1 MDVTLLILNNQQ
13 PSLGISCAIGAWI
26 LFSLN
31 DVGFKLLS
39 DDYPLHQL
47 VLFRSL
53 IGLSLT
59 LFLFAPLEGGW
70 QVLRTKRIGVHL
82 IRGSCIVFANMAFFL
97 ALATMPLSD
106 VTTLFFIAP
115 ILITLF
121 SVLFLGETV
130 GYRRWVAIAVGL
142 LGVVVMMRPGQES
155 FRLVAIL
162 PVLSA
167 AAYATMQML
176 TRKLGVTE
184 RASALAFYIQ
194 LLFVIVA
201 TVFGIIAGDGKFVS
215 GAHAGNPTMEFL
227 FRAWRL
233 PDLKAVAIIAMLGLA
248 SGFGGYLI
256 SQAYRTTAATILAPF
271 EYVALPLSIV
281 WSVLFWGDWPDT
293 MAWSGIFLI
302 LASGLYVF
310 WREVWL
316 TRHTAGSGSSGK
328 IRPAVPHGPQRR

>member
-1 MDVTLLILNNQQ
+1 MPVQTRQ
-13 PSLGISCAIGAWI
+13 PGLGISCAIGAWI

-59 LFLFAPLEGGW
+59 LLLFAPLEGGW
-70 QVLRTKRIGVHL
+70 QVLRTKRLGVHL
-82 IRGSCIVFANMAFFL
+82 LRGSCIVFANMAFFL

-106 VTTLFFIAP
+106 VTTLFFVAP

-130 GYRRWVAIAVGL
+130 GYRRWIAIAVGL
-142 LGVVVMMRPGQES
+142 LGVVVMMRPGQET

-167 AAYATMQML
+167 AAYAMMQIL

-184 RASALAFYIQ
+184 RASTLAFYIQ
-194 LLFVIVA
+194 LLFLMVSLS
-201 TVFGIIAGDGKFVS
+201 FGLIAGDGKFIN
-215 GAHAGNPTMEFL
+215 GANAGNPTLDFL
-227 FRAWRL
+227 LRAWQW
-233 PDLKAVAIIAMLGLA
+233 PDLKAIGIISMLGLA

-293 MAWSGIFLI
+293 VAWSGIFLI

-316 TRHTAGSGSSGK
+316 ERHSGVSDLPETISK
-328 IRPAVPHGPQRR
+328 RGPQRR